1 MCITSKLKNS
11 NRVLKEIKENLK
23 NDHIQFSLTLRLNI
37 FDLYIMKSGP
47 ESQKSFKQ
55 TAKVI
60 LKLIWKFKGPRR
72 AKTIKQ
78 EEQD

>member
-23 NDHIQFSLTLRLNI
+23 NGHIQFSLTLRLNVV
-37 FDLYIMKSGP
+37 DLWIMKSGP
-47 ESQKSFKQ
+47 VSQESFMQ
-55 TAKVI
+55 TARMI

-72 AKTIKQ
+72 AKTIK
-78 EEQD
+78 